1 MCDYSLESV
10 KSEKARQGASY
21 KLDTF
26 SGNPTFGSKGFK
38 AAEDCAACVPEGT
51 VLRIEVP
58 ERMQY
63 EHGVTAIEDVLMVRL
78 DKDVQY
84 RYHDA
89 VQFEGGRT
97 EKLQQFPVGTSATV
111 LVLGNIEAPE
121 DNTLA
126 SPAPEVSRTF
136 NTDGFFA

>member
-84 RYHDA
+84 RYHTA
-89 VQFEGGRT
+89 VPFEAART
-97 EKLQQFPVGTSATV
+97 KHLQQSPVRTPATF
-111 LVLGNIEAPE
+111 LVLAH
-121 DNTLA
+121 
-126 SPAPEVSRTF
+126 S
-136 NTDGFFA
+136 

>member
-63 EHGVTAIEDVLMVRL
+63 
-78 DKDVQY
+78 
-84 RYHDA
+84 
-89 VQFEGGRT
+89 
-97 EKLQQFPVGTSATV
+97 
-111 LVLGNIEAPE
+111 
-121 DNTLA
+121 
-126 SPAPEVSRTF
+126 
-136 NTDGFFA
+136 